1 MLRKALLAGG
11 ILSSL
16 LCRDE
21 RLRADAVARLQLRR
35 SDGQRTIRDRVGA
48 DLSTPWVGIWERI
61 NIGVFL
67 LWVVV
72 LAITLLPAGDG
83 DMTPGRQGARPA

>member
-1 MLRKALLAGG
+1 MVGSTGSLWTVRGTSRASGTLLKRIAARTSHR
-11 ILSSL
+11 LS
-16 LCRDE
+16 CH
-21 RLRADAVARLQLRR
+21 A
-35 SDGQRTIRDRVGA
+35 
-48 DLSTPWVGIWERI
+48 IWERI